1 MEAFGIEGDIAPS
14 ALSMEVMLELAMGKL
29 EPKAVSLCSKEVTQ
43 FVNWMSSL
51 RVELDRVGSIL
62 RCSYLRMVVLKLVVV
77 TPDGKS
83 VKSKHQAPA
92 LPVDSVIA
100 LEDLVSSAHTLPVR
114 VHAGIACL
122 CVHGVK
128 RWSDAQHVGDVGST
142 EDAI

>member
-1 MEAFGIEGDIAPS
+1 M
-14 ALSMEVMLELAMGKL
+14 
-29 EPKAVSLCSKEVTQ
+29 
-43 FVNWMSSL
+43 NWMSSL
-51 RVELDRVGSIL
+51 RVELDSVSSIL
-62 RCSYLRMVVLKLVVV
+62 LCSYFRMALKRGKSVPSRVRCALVWCEDHLKVGLGVKGVEIRSFVLKLVVV

-100 LEDLVSSAHTLPVR
+100 LEDLVSSAHTLPLR
-114 VHAGIACL
+114 VYAGLACL